1 MYSIQAPI
9 LKHKGEE
16 RYIPVFKACCLY
28 AAKYKICNPLIFLLK
43 DKQVT
48 F

>member
-1 MYSIQAPI
+1 MCYIQALI
-9 LKHKGEE
+9 LKCRDEE
-16 RYIPVFKACCLY
+16 MYVLILKTRCLY
-28 AAKYKICNPLIFLLK
+28 AAKYKICNPLMFLLK